1 MFFYTKAFNIYFWRY
16 GRNNFN
22 VSFIYKI
29 ALYKLAAHSPSKIVA
44 TV

>member
-1 MFFYTKAFNIYFWRY
+1 MIKMILMFDLLKKT
-16 GRNNFN
+16 
-22 VSFIYKI
+22 